1 MAGRKGEPLVAN
13 KRPNE
18 WHAKQDF
25 VMELNDGP
33 WRQIAGRTELRRT
46 RSRHY
51 VVLQADFDKPENRV
65 NTAGFALRD
74 LVQTGNGNLR
84 QLLVKLT

>member
-1 MAGRKGEPLVAN
+1 MKYLQGENWQGELSQQGPCYQDWTGADYIGLPHVNGTAYASKDHMAAKKGEPLVAN

-33 WRQIAGRTELRRT
+33 WQQIA
-46 RSRHY
+46 
-51 VVLQADFDKPENRV
+51 
-65 NTAGFALRD
+65 
-74 LVQTGNGNLR
+74 
-84 QLLVKLT
+84 